1 MPVENSTSF
10 CLSVGNSAI
19 LFVMLVWTVADVI
32 AQDTSG
38 SALQLRLL
46 DDDEVDSVEHALGN
60 TYEPIDFSLFRDS
73 IHHWQMKD
81 GRDRNDARYQP
92 EQVVHIAENLLKFQ
106 NEDGGWPA
114 NLDWLAI
121 IDVQEIRRLRNN
133 TLGRSTF
140 DNRNIYPQIEYLAK
154 VAQVTGLSRYRQAA
168 TRGLEYI
175 LQEQRATGGWRGR
188 DVDAI
193 TFNDDVMVGI
203 MHLLLDIRQNP
214 PHFDWLEPDFKTRL
228 SQALGQAIEVTLMC
242 QIQVDGRKTAWCQ
255 QHDHVTFQPVKARTY
270 ELPSITALE
279 SAGVVRFLM
288 ELPNPTPEVI
298 AAIES
303 AIAWFESAKIE
314 GIRIET
320 VPITPVRFEGFTAK
334 IDRRE
339 VEDPLAPPIWAR
351 FYDIETNRPFFCN
364 RDGIKVE
371 HLTEVKLERRSGY
384 AWYGTWPAKLL
395 DQDYPTWKSRIS
407 LEAMHERLKVS
418 E

>member
-279 SAGVVRFLM
+279 SARRRSLSHGTPQPDSGGHRSHRECHRMVRVS
-288 ELPNPTPEVI
+288 EDRRDTHRNRPHH
-298 AAIES
+298 A
-303 AIAWFESAKIE
+303 
-314 GIRIET
+314 G
-320 VPITPVRFEGFTAK
+320 PVRGVHGE
-334 IDRRE
+334 DRSQGSRRPASPTHLGE
-339 VEDPLAPPIWAR
+339 VLRHRDQSPL
-351 FYDIETNRPFFCN
+351 
-364 RDGIKVE
+364 
-371 HLTEVKLERRSGY
+371 
-384 AWYGTWPAKLL
+384 LL
-395 DQDYPTWKSRIS
+395 
-407 LEAMHERLKVS
+407 
-418 E
+418 